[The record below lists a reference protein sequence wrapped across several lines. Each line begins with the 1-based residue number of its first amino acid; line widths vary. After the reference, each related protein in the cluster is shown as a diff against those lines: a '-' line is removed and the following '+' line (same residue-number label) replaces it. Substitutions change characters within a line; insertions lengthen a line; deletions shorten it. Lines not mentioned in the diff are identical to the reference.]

1 MPTPT
6 ITRTWLNNGGVGEP
20 WGTAIDSKGNIWF
33 AEAGCDFAP
42 TCPPSATI
50 GQIGELP
57 AGSGSPVFWKLPNIS
72 GNQPIF
78 VALDSS
84 GNVWFTT
91 PNNSMIGEFSPSTQT
106 FIGQWPVTPN
116 SGPWDLTFNNGK
128 IWYTEHLVSAIGE
141 FDPVTHTFK
150 DFNTPSSGSL
160 PYGIVGSDP
169 ANSNLVWFTENSDT
183 LGKIGVINTSNNK
196 ITEYSIRAQPLSGL
210 TPHLIALDANGNPWW
225 TEGWVRA
232 VGAINLSVANASSC
246 GVTSGDCV
254 GVTEYAL
261 GADTSTCSNGS
272 SHISGIALQGGGSAV
287 WVTDSLANQI
297 DTIVPANGAVN
308 AYGLST
314 CGAHPHD
321 GLNQAPNGNFW
332 WDEEFDNALGEAI
345 P

>member
-1 MPTPT
+1 MPAPT
-6 ITRTWLNNGGVGEP
+6 ITRTWLNPGVGEP

-42 TCPPSATI
+42 TCSPSATI

-57 AGSGSPVFWKLPNIS
+57 AGSGSPIFWKLPNIT

-78 VALDSS
+78 VALDGS

-91 PNNSMIGEFSPSTQT
+91 PNNSMIGEFSPATQQ
-106 FIGQWPVTPN
+106 FVGQWPVTPN
-116 SGPWDLTFNNGK
+116 TGPWDLTFNNGK

-141 FDPVTHTFK
+141 FDPVTHTYQ
-150 DFNTPSSGSL
+150 DFQTPTANSF

-169 ANSNLVWFTENSDT
+169 VNSNLVWFTENSDT
-183 LGKIGVINTSNNK
+183 VGKIGVINTTNNK

-232 VGAINLSVANASSC
+232 VGVINLAAASASKC
-246 GVTSGDCV
+246 GVSSGDCI
-254 GVTEYAL
+254 GVTEYGL
-261 GADTSTCSNGS
+261 GSNTSTCGG
-272 SHISGIALQGGGSAV
+272 SHISGISLQSGSSVV
-287 WVTDSLANQI
+287 WATDSLANQV
-297 DTIVPANGAVN
+297 DTILPSTGAVALN
-308 AYGLST
+308 NLSS

-321 GLNQAPNGNFW
+321 GLNHDPSGAFW
-332 WDEEFDNALGEAI
+332 WDEEFDNALGEAM